1 MSVIVSNASP
11 IIILSMIRELGRLQ
25 ELFGS
30 VRITPEIY
38 EEVATRGRG
47 RPGSAELAAATFFRV
62 QPVSEARRIAEVQ
75 AAHQIGLG
83 EASTL
88 VLAKEAGADLV
99 ILDDK
104 QARSAARAEGLKL
117 AGTLRVLEW
126 SHERGLIKDLAS
138 VYRRLAGTPARI
150 KGELLDESLKR
161 HGLPPMK

>member
-1 MSVIVSNASP
+1 MPVIVSNASP
-11 IIILSMIRELGRLQ
+11 IIILSMIDEFGRLQ
-25 ELFGS
+25 DLFGN

-47 RPGSAELAAATFFRV
+47 RPGSAELAAATFIRV
-62 QPVSEARRIAEVQ
+62 QRVEKAGRIAEVQ
-75 AAHQIGLG
+75 AAYQIGLG

-117 AGTLRVLEW
+117 AGTLRILEL
-126 SHERGLIKDLAS
+126 SHERGLIKDLPA
-138 VYRRLAGTPARI
+138 VYKRLAGTPARI
-150 KGELLDESLKR
+150 KGDLLDESLKR